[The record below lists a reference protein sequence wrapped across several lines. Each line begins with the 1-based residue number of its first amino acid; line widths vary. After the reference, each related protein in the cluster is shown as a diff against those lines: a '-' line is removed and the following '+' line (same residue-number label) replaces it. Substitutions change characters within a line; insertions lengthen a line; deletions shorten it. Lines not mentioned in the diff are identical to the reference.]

1 MRQPTCSWDKA
12 VDSAMRVQ
20 GLNERILCVDDN
32 ENVLA
37 SYQRC
42 LRDHFKV
49 DVAINAPSALRLL
62 NTNGPYAVVV
72 SDMHMPSIDGIRLL
86 TQVKKDHPQCVRIM
100 LTGDTDQRI
109 AIGAVNEGS
118 IFRFLTKPCP
128 PDVLMKALDDGVRQ
142 YRLQIAERDILDRTL
157 GGCVGVLTDLLALT
171 DPQTFARALHMRERI
186 AVLAKYLDQGD
197 AWEIE
202 TAAMLAPI
210 GAATIPPGIMHKS
223 RSGALLTSDEK
234 RMLARVPA
242 IGHKLLA
249 SIPRLEGIARIILYQ
264 NKQFD
269 GSGFPNDEVAG
280 TSIPVGARLL
290 RVVHDLSHYEAGGV
304 PTAKAISQLV
314 ALQGYYD
321 PDILTAASQC
331 LPELLDTH
339 EHAVRQRIVMVQDLR
354 IGHVLRSDIR
364 TKDGML
370 LLTAG
375 HAISATLLERLR
387 NSASVQEILASI
399 TVDEPVTMGS

>member
-1 MRQPTCSWDKA
+1 M
-12 VDSAMRVQ
+12 
-20 GLNERILCVDDN
+20 NERILCVDDN

-37 SYQRC
+37 TYQRS
-42 LRDHFKV
+42 LRNLYQV
-49 DVAINAPSALRLL
+49 DIAINASSALRLL
-62 NTNGPYAVVV
+62 NHNGPYAVIV

-86 TQVKKDHPQCVRIM
+86 TQAKKDHPQCVRIM
-100 LTGDTDQRI
+100 LTGDADQRT

-128 PDVLMKALDDGVRQ
+128 PEILMIALEDGVRQ

-157 GGCVGVLTDLLALT
+157 GGCVGVLTDLLSLT
-171 DPQTFARALHMRERI
+171 DPQSFARALHMRERI
-186 AVLAKYLDQGD
+186 AVLAKYIGQGD
-197 AWEIE
+197 IWEIE

-210 GAATIPPGIMHKS
+210 GAATIPPGILHKS
-223 RSGALLTSDEK
+223 RSGAPLNGDEK

-280 TSIPVGARLL
+280 TDIPVGARLL
-290 RVVHDLSHYEAGGV
+290 RVVNDLSHYEAGGV
-304 PTAKAISQLV
+304 PTTQAIPLLV

-321 PDILTAASQC
+321 PGILAAASQC
-331 LPELLDTH
+331 LPDLSDSH
-339 EHAVRQRIVMVQDLR
+339 EHAVRQRIVTVHDLR
-354 IGHVLRSDIR
+354 IGHVLRSDILTR
-364 TKDGML
+364 DGTL
-370 LLTAG
+370 LLRAG
-375 HAISATLLERLR
+375 NALSATLLERLM
-387 NSASVQEILASI
+387 NSASVNEILASI
-399 TVDEPVTMGS
+399 SVDEPETMVP